1 MHKNLPGGFHF
12 FVQNIA
18 AFGCLVP
25 IGIQLV
31 ELLISEVPGSHRQV
45 KLEPP
50 SHLRPGRPGLKIL
63 QNSSD
68 GAANATNAGNA
79 GNATDNASVPP
90 PVLEL
95 RQVKGNLTCAQP
107 GCAADVLLQVY
118 DPQKDG
124 SWAGGEQFLRF

>member
-1 MHKNLPGGFHF
+1 M
-12 FVQNIA
+12 
-18 AFGCLVP
+18 
-25 IGIQLV
+25 
-31 ELLISEVPGSHRQV
+31 

-50 SHLRPGRPGLKIL
+50 SHRTRPGLKIL

-68 GAANATNAGNA
+68 GNAGNATGNA

-124 SWAGGEQFLRF
+124 LNWLGENSSDFDPYSGVFFNRCVSDSQIGGDNLGNTKPSAVHSRRSMLGTAT